1 MFHISQLKPV
11 CGNVIRE
18 QKILVDSGE
27 EYEVEKVVDA
37 RTVKGCKQYLVKW
50 KGYEDFD
57 NTWIPEAEMGNAQK
71 AIA

>member
-1 MFHISQLKPV
+1 
-11 CGNVIRE
+11 
-18 QKILVDSGE
+18 
-27 EYEVEKVVDA
+27 VDA